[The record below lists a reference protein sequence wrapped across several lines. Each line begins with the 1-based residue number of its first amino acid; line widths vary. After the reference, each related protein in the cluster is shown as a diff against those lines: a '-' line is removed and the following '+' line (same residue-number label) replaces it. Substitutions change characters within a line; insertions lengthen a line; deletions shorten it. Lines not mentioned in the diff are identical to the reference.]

1 MCLDH
6 KKISKGKRKIYN
18 TLIFSAFLYGSKIL
32 TIKSR
37 DAKTI
42 RAAEMKYMKNSR
54 INLDRL

>member
-6 KKISKGKRKIYN
+6 KKIPKETRKIYN
-18 TLIFSAFLYGSKIL
+18 TLTFPAFLYVSETW

-42 RAAEMKYMKNSR
+42 TAAEMKYMKKQ
-54 INLDRL
+54 